1 MSSLS
6 KGNLNEIANLYSGI
20 TVKESAEPQQDP
32 QVDVDLSEEVLT
44 EEAILEDST
53 FIFQL
58 VGSHLIE
65 NKMADSEESA
75 IKIMENMSDAWAVEI
90 LAMHFSE
97 YNILDENTSLN
108 PVSQLKT
115 RAKAYLKGTI
125 SPIIKKRLNI
135 SPNQGLMSG
144 VARKVVEKGV
154 DKGTQLAK
162 DVLQGGVLG
171 TAKAFYKQGR
181 GLLAKG
187 RGLVPTASVG
197 AGVWDLSRGD
207 DSWLKGL
214 FKPNYS
220 NAPR

>member
-44 EEAILEDST
+44 EEVILEDST

-75 IKIMENMSDAWAVEI
+75 IKIMENMGDAWAVEI
-90 LAMHFSE
+90 LATYFSDYE
-97 YNILDENTSLN
+97 DLHEAGGEIRR
-108 PVSQLKT
+108 
-115 RAKAYLKGTI
+115 RAMGYLKGTV

-144 VARKVVEKGV
+144 IAKKVIEKSV
-154 DKGTQLAK
+154 DRGTQIAK
-162 DVLQGGVLG
+162 DVVQGGIGG
-171 TAKAFYKQGR
+171 TLKSTYKQGR
-181 GLLAKG
+181 AVGEKLRKF
-187 RGLVPTASVG
+187 VPGTLTLG
-197 AGVWDLSRGD
+197 AGAAAVGDLMQGD
-207 DSWLKGL
+207 KSWLRQM

-220 NAPR
+220 NVPR

>member
-44 EEAILEDST
+44 EEVILEDST

-75 IKIMENMSDAWAVEI
+75 IKIMENMGDAWAVEI
-90 LAMHFSE
+90 LATYFSDHE
-97 YNILDENTSLN
+97 DLHEAGGEIRR
-108 PVSQLKT
+108 
-115 RAKAYLKGTI
+115 RAMGYLKGTI

-144 VARKVVEKGV
+144 IAKKVIEKGA
-154 DKGTQLAK
+154 DKGTQLVK
-162 DVLQGGVLG
+162 DVVQGGIGG
-171 TAKAFYKQGR
+171 TVDSGYKQVRAVGKNLR
-181 GLLAKG
+181 KF
-187 RGLVPTASVG
+187 VPGALTLG
-197 AGVWDLSRGD
+197 AGSAAVNDLMKGD
-207 DSWLKGL
+207 KSWLRGL
-214 FKPNYS
+214 FKPDYS

>member
-75 IKIMENMSDAWAVEI
+75 IKIMENMGDAWAVEI
-90 LAMHFSE
+90 LATYFSDHQDLHE
-97 YNILDENTSLN
+97 AGGEIRR
-108 PVSQLKT
+108 
-115 RAKAYLKGTI
+115 RAMGYLKGTI

-135 SPNQGLMSG
+135 DPKQGLMTG
-144 VARKVVEKGV
+144 IAKKVIEKGV

-162 DVLQGGVLG
+162 DVFQGGIGG
-171 TAKAFYKQGR
+171 TIDSGYKQARAVGR
-181 GLLAKG
+181 HLRKF
-187 RGLVPTASVG
+187 VPGTVALG
-197 AGVWDLSRGD
+197 AGGAAVGDLMQGD
-207 DSWLKGL
+207 KSWLRQM
-214 FKPNYS
+214 FKPDYS

>member
-75 IKIMENMSDAWAVEI
+75 IKIMENMSDGWSVEI
-90 LAMHFSE
+90 LATYFSDNE
-97 YNILDENTSLN
+97 DLN
-108 PVSQLKT
+108 EGIKS
-115 RAKAYLKGTI
+115 RAMGYLKGTI

-135 SPNQGLMSG
+135 DSNQGLMKG
-144 VARKVVEKGV
+144 ITKKVLEKGV
-154 DKGTQLAK
+154 DKGTQLVK
-162 DVLQGGVLG
+162 DVVQGGIFG
-171 TAKAFYKQGR
+171 TGKSGYKQARAVGR
-181 GLLAKG
+181 KIRPILPTLGLG
-187 RGLVPTASVG
+187 IGG
-197 AGVWDLSRGD
+197 GGVIADLSRGK
-207 DSWLKGL
+207 DSFLKNL
-214 FKPNYS
+214 FSKSDYS
-220 NAPR
+220 NLPQ